1 MAELTDNPPGK
12 SLLEPGT
19 LWQKLTERTLSA
31 RQCGALQSIETEYQ
45 FIEQNDILFVV
56 RTLSNMV
63 RKEKA
68 RRKQQAQEHKTG
80 KRVDP
85 FLPYEVELF
94 VCDLSS
100 THLCLLNK
108 YNVVDNH
115 LLIVT
120 RAYEEQTALL
130 NLQDFRAMWTCLQEI
145 DGLAFFNGG
154 TTAGASQPHKH
165 LQMLPFPLAPNLTQ
179 LPIAKA
185 IAKASFNNAIGT
197 TSSFPFRHAIASL
210 NFSDSDSPL
219 TVAQTILSLYYD
231 LLAAVGLPV
240 DKNKIIQP
248 GAYNLLATRNWLLLV
263 PRSQGAYKSI
273 YINSLGFAGS
283 MFVRDRSTFEVLKS
297 ITPMSVLRNVS
308 FEW

>member
-19 LWQKLTERTLSA
+19 LWQKLSERTLSA

-45 FIEQNDILFVV
+45 IIEQNDILFVV
-56 RTLSNMV
+56 RTMSNMA
-63 RKEKA
+63 RKEQA
-68 RRKQQAQEHKTG
+68 RRKQQKQELQTG

-85 FLPYEVELF
+85 FLPYEEELF
-94 VCDLSS
+94 VCDLSP

-130 NLQDFRAMWTCLQEI
+130 NLQDFAALWTCLQEI
-145 DGLAFFNGG
+145 DGLAFFNAGRI
-154 TTAGASQPHKH
+154 AGASQPHKH
-165 LQMLPFPLAPNLTQ
+165 LQLLPFPLAPNLTQ

-185 IAKASFNNAIGT
+185 IAKATFNGSIGT
-197 TSSFPFRHAIASL
+197 TSSFPFRHAITSL
-210 NFSDSDSPL
+210 NFSDSDNPMA
-219 TVAQTILSLYYD
+219 VAQTILCLYHE

-240 DKNKIIQP
+240 DNTTIMQP
-248 GAYNLLATRNWLLLV
+248 GAYNLLATKNWLLLV
-263 PRSQGAYKSI
+263 PRSQGSYKSI

-283 MFVRDRSTFEVLKS
+283 LFVRDRSTFEVLQS
-297 ITPMSVLRNVS
+297 ITPLNVLRNVG
-308 FEW
+308 FER